1 MLSTCFIFGKK
12 EVVLG
17 DEDTQRNQSFL
28 FTTFTFFSR
37 SGRVTYTTM
46 LFDSPNLPLLSW
58 LLFVLSIKIHSLL
71 KAIFKG
77 AYDRESNEIITN
89 YDHFS
94 FVVIKQTAEPVFTIE
109 LSIFKSLKFNSIYSN
124 RENIIQTFRM
134 QPLSP
139 RHEKKNIFCKSVNN
153 LHV

>member
-1 MLSTCFIFGKK
+1 M
-12 EVVLG
+12 
-17 DEDTQRNQSFL
+17 
-28 FTTFTFFSR
+28 
-37 SGRVTYTTM
+37 
-46 LFDSPNLPLLSW
+46 
-58 LLFVLSIKIHSLL
+58 L

-139 RHEKKNIFCKSVNN
+139 RHEKKHFLQICEQLTCVNCQMKIEISISASS
-153 LHV
+153 